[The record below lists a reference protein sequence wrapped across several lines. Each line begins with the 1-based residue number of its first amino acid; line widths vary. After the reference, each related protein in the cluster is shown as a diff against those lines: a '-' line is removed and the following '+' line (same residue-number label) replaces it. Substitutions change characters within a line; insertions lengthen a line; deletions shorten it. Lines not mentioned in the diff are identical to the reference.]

1 MRSVAILVGLLFGF
15 GVANARPEKVDW
27 SQYLESKSDRTPVR
41 ATPSPKAAKA
51 TKTSAKK
58 VAKTKAK
65 AKKRSAAR
73 AKKRR

>member
-41 ATPSPKAAKA
+41 ATPSPKAAK
-51 TKTSAKK
+51 SSPKK